1 MDNQEP
7 PEGTLSP
14 YVKTTGDGE
23 APFDAFLEAIMER
36 DLELYPAQEEA
47 ILEWYS
53 GNHVFLATPTGSGKS
68 LVALS
73 AHFLAMTEGK
83 RSFYTCP
90 IKALVSEKFFSLC
103 DEFGAD
109 NVGMLTGDV
118 SLNRDAPIICCTAE
132 ILSNI
137 AIRPWDDRT
146 IDVVIMDE
154 FHYYS
159 DKERGVAW
167 QIPLLSMP
175 DTQFMLMSATMG
187 RTQALEESLAKVTG
201 RESSFITSHE
211 RPVPLDYRY
220 SDIPLHRAVKE
231 LLDEG
236 LAPVYIVGFTQ
247 RNCADRAQDMM
258 SIDVSTKAEK
268 AEIKA
273 LLKGTRFDSPYG
285 KTISRFLHHGIG
297 LHHAGLLPKYRLAVE
312 KLAKRGLLKLICGTD
327 TLGVGINI
335 PLKTV
340 LFTQLFKFNGEDN
353 AILSVRDFKQIAG
366 RAGRRGYDSQGYVV
380 SQAPEH
386 VIENLQAER
395 RVSANPTKKRK
406 IVKKKP
412 PERNFVMWDAST
424 FERLQTGLSEPLTSQ
439 FKVSHGLLLN
449 AVQHGEKSDT
459 LGYRRII
466 ELIRSSHER
475 HEEKRRH
482 VRHAAEL
489 VRSLREAGIVE
500 SRPRTTGGRQLCLR
514 EDIQD
519 DFSLHQVLSLFAIQI
534 ADQIQETSPQPTLDL
549 ISLFESVLE
558 NPHTILR
565 QQVAH
570 LKTRLMDE
578 MKAAGVEYEER
589 MEKLAEVE
597 HPKPLA
603 DFLYAHYNDFRR
615 SHPWIAEHNVRPK
628 SVARE
633 MYEEFY
639 AFNDYIRLYGLEK
652 SEGQLLRYLS
662 EFYKTLQQT
671 LPAGQRD
678 DQLEECLAYFRGVLA
693 RVDSSLVQ
701 EWERRLSPSTESSTE
716 ESAPEPTY
724 YDQLMADRKKCAAR
738 IRNDAHSVLREF
750 CNQNFEEAL
759 LLLNAPEDNTK
770 ARLEALHKSI
780 ASVELKPF
788 FGHQARLSQY
798 HQLRPTG
805 PGAFEVVQTVLASG
819 EDHGYALEFKVVL
832 TPELGPDQPLLTLSD
847 ILEP

>member
-1 MDNQEP
+1 MDNQGP
-7 PEGTLSP
+7 P
-14 YVKTTGDGE
+14 DGE
-23 APFDAFLEAIMER
+23 LSSYLEAAQGSDAPFDAFLEAVLER

-103 DEFGAD
+103 DEFGAE

-132 ILSNI
+132 ILANI
-137 AIRPWDDRT
+137 AIRPWDDRA

-167 QIPLLSMP
+167 QVPLLTMP
-175 DTQFMLMSATMG
+175 QTQFMLMSATMG
-187 RTQALEESLAKVTG
+187 RTAALEASLTKITG
-201 RESSFITSHE
+201 RNCAFITSHE
-211 RPVPLDYRY
+211 RPVPLDYRF

-231 LLDEG
+231 LLEEG

-258 SIDVSTKAEK
+258 SIDVSSKAEK

-312 KLAKRGLLKLICGTD
+312 KLAKRGLLRLICGTD

-353 AILSVRDFKQIAG
+353 TILSVRDFKQIAG
-366 RAGRRGYDSQGYVV
+366 RAGRRGFDSHGYVV
-380 SQAPEH
+380 AQAPEH

-406 IVKKKP
+406 VVKKKP
-412 PERNFVMWDAST
+412 PERNFVMWDEST
-424 FERLQTGLSEPLTSQ
+424 FERLQTSLSEPLSSQ

-449 AVQHGEKSDT
+449 AIQAATKTET
-459 LGYRRII
+459 RGYRRIV
-466 ELIRSSHER
+466 ELIRESHDR
-475 HEEKRRH
+475 HELQRRH
-482 VRHAAEL
+482 IRHAAEL

-500 SRPRTTGGRQLCLR
+500 SRAFAEGGKQLVLK
-514 EDIQD
+514 EGMQD

-534 ADQIQETSPQPTLDL
+534 ADKIQETSPQPTLDL

-570 LKTRLMDE
+570 LKTQLMDE
-578 MKAAGVEYEER
+578 MKAAGVEYDER
-589 MEKLAEVE
+589 MEKLSQVE

-603 DFLYAHYNDFRR
+603 DFLYAHYNEFRS

-671 LPAGQRD
+671 LPAGNRD
-678 DQLEECLAYFRGVLA
+678 EELEECLAYFRGVLA

-701 EWERRLSPSTESSTE
+701 EWERRLTPKSES
-716 ESAPEPTY
+716 ESEDAAPEPTY

-738 IRNDAHSVLREF
+738 IRTDVHSFLREF
-750 CNQNFEEAL
+750 CNGRLDEATL
-759 LLLNAPEDNTK
+759 LLTDENTE
-770 ARLEALHKSI
+770 ANDALAQLESAM
-780 ASVELKPF
+780 AEAELKPF
-788 FGHQARLSQY
+788 FGHRARLAQF
-798 HQLRPTG
+798 HQLRPTA
-805 PGAFEVVQTVLASG
+805 PGVFEVIQTVLADD
-819 EDHGYALEFKVVL
+819 EDHGFALQFEVN
-832 TPELGPDQPLLTLSD
+832 LGPDLEPDQPILTLTD
-847 ILEP
+847 ILKP